1 MCWHTEASSD
11 FCDYG
16 FHWKNTVMAAGTQ
29 AGLHQAFEVLS
40 DAPIPCHE
48 LDSEGKIVHINEAGC
63 RILGLPS
70 DQIIGQYVWDFVAL
84 EERDASRERILRN
97 LAGSKFLEGVERHW
111 VRPDGTRLA
120 LEIHTQQICDPSG
133 RVVGLRTFLL
143 DVTRRK
149 QAEEALRKVQES
161 LENRIRERTAELELA
176 NAFLRREME
185 ERHEAEEQRRRLETQ
200 VQHTQRL
207 ESLGVL
213 AGGIAHDFNNLL
225 ASIMGYA
232 SLAATDIPEDSTA
245 RQSIERVLI
254 AARSAADLTQQML
267 AYSGRGTF
275 VLEAVNV
282 TQLIERV
289 ARLLE
294 STIPK
299 KASLRLHLA
308 EALPCIHA
316 DASQIQ
322 QVVMNLIS
330 NAAESLVDGHGAV
343 DVTTGVEWVGDGQ
356 RTAAERGENLAPGEY
371 VFLEVQDSGC
381 GMDPQTLNR
390 IFDPFFTTKFTGRGL
405 GLAAVLGI
413 VRGHHGGIQVQSRP
427 SEGTIFRV
435 MFPAV
440 AVCDSSEAED
450 LTALEPWT
458 GQGTVLVVEDQ
469 APVRDLARMIL
480 ERSGLTVLTAED
492 GRRAV
497 DVFTEHVDEVHAVL
511 LDLSMPGMDGAE
523 VLQYMTGLAP
533 EVRVVLC
540 SGYNEQDVNARL
552 DGLKPA
558 GFLRKPYH
566 PSELLERL
574 RAVW

>member
-1 MCWHTEASSD
+1 
-11 FCDYG
+11 
-16 FHWKNTVMAAGTQ
+16 MAPGTQ
-29 AGLHQAFEVLS
+29 AVWQQAFDVLS
-40 DAPIPCHE
+40 HAPIPCHE
-48 LDSEGKIVHINEAGC
+48 LDSEGKIVRINEAGC
-63 RILGLPS
+63 RILGLS
-70 DQIIGQYVWDFVAL
+70 REQIVGQYVWEFVAA

-97 LAGSKFLEGVERHW
+97 LAGSKWLEPVERNW
-111 VRPDGTRLA
+111 VRPDGVRLA
-120 LEIHTQQICDPSG
+120 LEIHTQQIYDPSG
-133 RVVGLRTFLL
+133 TVVGLRTFMLN
-143 DVTRRK
+143 VTRRK
-149 QAEEALRKVQES
+149 RAEAALRKVQES
-161 LENRIRERTAELELA
+161 LENRIRDRTAELELA

-232 SLAATDIPEDSTA
+232 SLAAADLPENSTA
-245 RQSIERVLI
+245 RQSIERVLF

-275 VLEAVNV
+275 VLEAVNI

-299 KASLRLHLA
+299 KATLRLHLA
-308 EALPCIHA
+308 AGLPSIHA

-322 QVVMNLIS
+322 QVVMNLIT
-330 NAAESLVDGHGAV
+330 NAAESLIDGYGAV
-343 DVTTGVEWVGDGQ
+343 DVTTGVEWVDEGQ
-356 RTAAERGENLAPGEY
+356 RTATERGENLAPGEY
-371 VFLEVQDSGC
+371 VFLEVKDTGC
-381 GMDPQTLNR
+381 GMDPETQNH

-413 VRGHHGGIQVQSRP
+413 VRGHHGAIQVQSRP
-427 SEGTIFRV
+427 SEGTTFRV
-435 MFPAV
+435 TFPAV
-440 AVCDSSEAED
+440 AVCESAQDE
-450 LTALEPWT
+450 TAVLEPWT
-458 GQGTVLVVEDQ
+458 GHGTVLVVEDQ

-492 GRRAV
+492 GRQAV
-497 DVFTEHVDEVHAVL
+497 AVFTKHLDEVHAVL
-511 LDLSMPGMDGAE
+511 LDLSMPGMDGVE

-552 DGLKPA
+552 HGLRPA

-566 PSELLERL
+566 PAELIERL

>member
-1 MCWHTEASSD
+1 
-11 FCDYG
+11 
-16 FHWKNTVMAAGTQ
+16 MAAGTQ
-29 AGLHQAFEVLS
+29 ARLQRAFEVLS
-40 DAPIPCHE
+40 SAPIPCHE
-48 LDSEGKIVHINEAGC
+48 LDSEGTIVRINEAGC
-63 RILGLPS
+63 RILGLRE
-70 DQIIGQYVWDFVAL
+70 DQIVGRRVWEFVAL
-84 EERDASRERILRN
+84 EERDVSRERILRN
-97 LAGSKFLEGVERHW
+97 LAGSKWLEPVERNW
-111 VRPDGTRLA
+111 VRPDGVRLA
-120 LEIHTQQICDPSG
+120 LEIHTQQICDSTG
-133 RVVGLRTFLL
+133 TVIGLRTFLL

-149 QAEEALRKVQES
+149 RAEEALRKVQES

-185 ERHEAEEQRRRLETQ
+185 ERREAEEQRRRLETQ

-225 ASIMGYA
+225 ASVMGYA
-232 SLAATDIPEDSTA
+232 SLAATDLPENSRA

-299 KASLRLHLA
+299 KATLRLHLA
-308 EALPCIHA
+308 EGLPCIHA

-322 QVVMNLIS
+322 QVVMNLIT
-330 NAAESLVDGHGAV
+330 NAAESLVEGYGAV
-343 DVTTGVEWVGDGQ
+343 DVTTGVEWVGVGQ
-356 RTAAERGENLAPGEY
+356 RPATERGENLAPGEY
-371 VFLEVQDSGC
+371 VFLEVKDTGC
-381 GMDPQTLNR
+381 GMDAETLNR

-413 VRGHHGGIQVQSRP
+413 VRGHHGGIQVHSRP

-440 AVCDSSEAED
+440 AVCESDED
-450 LTALEPWT
+450 EHPAALEPWT
-458 GQGTVLVVEDQ
+458 GLGTVLVVEDQ

-492 GRRAV
+492 GRQAV

-533 EVRVVLC
+533 QVRVVLC

-552 DGLKPA
+552 DGIKPA

-566 PSELLERL
+566 PSELMERL

>member
-1 MCWHTEASSD
+1 MDAT
-11 FCDYG
+11 G
-16 FHWKNTVMAAGTQ
+16 ITVMAAGTQ
-29 AGLHQAFEVLS
+29 AGWQHAFEVLS

-48 LDSEGKIVHINEAGC
+48 LDTEGRIVRVNAAGC
-63 RILGLPS
+63 RILGLPE
-70 DQIIGQYVWDFVAL
+70 DQIVGRHVWAFVAL
-84 EERDASRERILRN
+84 EERDASRERILRS
-97 LAGSKFLEGVERHW
+97 LAGSKWLEPVERNW
-111 VRPDGTRLA
+111 VRPDGVRLA
-120 LEIHTQQICDPSG
+120 LEIHTQQICDSSG
-133 RVVGLRTFLL
+133 GIVGLRAFLL
-143 DVTRRK
+143 DVTRRTR
-149 QAEEALRKVQES
+149 AEEDLRKVQES

-185 ERHEAEEQRRRLETQ
+185 ERREAEEQRRRLETQ

-232 SLAATDIPEDSTA
+232 SLVSTDLPENSAA

-282 TQLIERV
+282 TQLIDRV

-308 EALPCIHA
+308 AGLPCIHA

-322 QVVMNLIS
+322 QVVMNLIT
-330 NAAESLVDGHGAV
+330 NAAESLVDGYGAV
-343 DVTTGVEWVGDGQ
+343 DVTTGVEWVGAGQ
-356 RTAAERGENLAPGEY
+356 RSATERGESLVPGEY
-371 VFLEVQDSGC
+371 VFLEVKDSGC
-381 GMDPQTLNR
+381 GMDPETLNR

-413 VRGHHGGIQVQSRP
+413 VRGHHGSIQVQSLP
-427 SEGTIFRV
+427 SAGTIFRV
-435 MFPAV
+435 IFPAV
-440 AVCDSSEAED
+440 AASPSAED
-450 LTALEPWT
+450 NDSAALEPWA

-480 ERSGLTVLTAED
+480 EGSGLTVLTAED
-492 GRRAV
+492 GRQAV
-497 DVFTEHVDEVHAVL
+497 GVFTEHIREVHAVL
-511 LDLSMPGMDGAE
+511 LDLSMPGMDGVE
-523 VLQYMTGLAP
+523 VLHYLTGLAP

-558 GFLRKPYH
+558 GFLRKPYL
-566 PSELLERL
+566 PSELVERL

>member
-1 MCWHTEASSD
+1 
-11 FCDYG
+11 
-16 FHWKNTVMAAGTQ
+16 MAAGTR
-29 AGLHQAFEVLS
+29 AGWKQAFEFLS

-48 LDSEGKIVHINEAGC
+48 LDGDGKIVRINEAGC
-63 RILGLPS
+63 RILGLRKEE
-70 DQIIGQYVWDFVAL
+70 IVGQYVWEFVAH

-97 LAGSKFLEGVERHW
+97 LAGIKWLEPVERNW
-111 VRPDGTRLA
+111 VRPDGVRLT
-120 LEIHTQQICDPSG
+120 LEIHTCQIRDSSG
-133 RVVGLRTFLL
+133 DVVGLRTFLL

-149 QAEEALRKVQES
+149 RAEEALRKVQES

-176 NAFLRREME
+176 NEFLRREME
-185 ERHEAEEQRRRLETQ
+185 ERREAEEQRRRLETK

-232 SLAATDIPEDSTA
+232 SLACTDLPENSTA
-245 RQSIERVLI
+245 RQSIQRVLI

-282 TQLIERV
+282 TQLIEQV
-289 ARLLE
+289 VRLLE

-299 KASLRLHLA
+299 KASLRLNLA
-308 EALPCIHA
+308 AGLPCIYA

-322 QVVMNLIS
+322 QVVMNLIT

-343 DVTTGVEWVGDGQ
+343 EVTTGVEWVEAGQ
-356 RTAAERGENLAPGEY
+356 RSATERGEDLEQGEY
-371 VFLEVQDSGC
+371 VFLEVKDTGC
-381 GMDPQTLNR
+381 GMEPETLHR

-413 VRGHHGGIQVQSRP
+413 VRGHHGDIQVQSRP
-427 SEGTIFRV
+427 SEGTVFRV
-435 MFPAV
+435 IFPAV
-440 AVCDSSEAED
+440 AVSQGAVEEDSAP
-450 LTALEPWT
+450 LEPWT

-469 APVRDLARMIL
+469 ASVRDLARMIL
-480 ERSGLTVLTAED
+480 ERSGLTVLTADD
-492 GRRAV
+492 GRQAV
-497 DVFTEHVDEVHAVL
+497 AVFTEHVREVHAVL
-511 LDLSMPGMDGAE
+511 LDLSMPGMDGVE
-523 VLQYMTGLAP
+523 VLHIMTRLAP
-533 EVRVVLC
+533 DVRVVLC

-558 GFLRKPYH
+558 SFLRKPYH
-566 PSELLERL
+566 PSELVERL

>member
-1 MCWHTEASSD
+1 
-11 FCDYG
+11 
-16 FHWKNTVMAAGTQ
+16 MAAGTQ
-29 AGLHQAFEVLS
+29 ARLQQAFEVLS

-48 LDSEGKIVHINEAGC
+48 LDEEGRIVRINAAGC
-63 RILGLPS
+63 RLLGLPE
-70 DQIIGQYVWDFVAL
+70 DQILGQYVWEFVAE
-84 EERDASRERILRN
+84 EERDVSRERILRN
-97 LAGSKFLEGVERHW
+97 LDGNRWVGAVERHW
-111 VRPDGTRLA
+111 VRPDGSRIA
-120 LEIHTQQICDPSG
+120 LEIHTCQIRGTAG
-133 RVVGLRTFLL
+133 RILGLRTFLL
-143 DVTRRK
+143 DVTARK
-149 QAEEALRKVQES
+149 QAEDALRKVQES

-176 NAFLRREME
+176 NEFLRREME
-185 ERHEAEEQRRRLETQ
+185 ERREAEEQRRRLETQ

-232 SLAATDIPEDSTA
+232 SLVAADLPDDSTA
-245 RQSIERVLI
+245 RQSIERVLM

-308 EALPCIHA
+308 AGLPCIHA
-316 DASQIQ
+316 DSSQIQ
-322 QVVMNLIS
+322 QVVMNLIT
-330 NAAESLVDGHGAV
+330 NAAESLVEGYGAV
-343 DVTTGVEWVGDGQ
+343 DVTTGVEWVDAGQ
-356 RTAAERGENLAPGEY
+356 QPATERGESLVPGEY
-371 VFLEVQDSGC
+371 VFLEVKDSGC
-381 GMDPQTLNR
+381 GMDPATLNR

-413 VRGHHGGIQVQSRP
+413 VRGHHAGIHVESRP
-427 SEGTIFRV
+427 SEGTTFRV
-435 MFPAV
+435 LFPAV
-440 AVCDSSEAED
+440 AVLESDQAKD
-450 LTALEPWT
+450 PAGLEPWT
-458 GQGTVLVVEDQ
+458 GEGTVLVVEDQ

-492 GRRAV
+492 GRQAV
-497 DVFTEHVDEVHAVL
+497 AVFTKYVRDVHAVL
-511 LDLSMPGMDGAE
+511 LDLSMPGMDGVE

-533 EVRVVLC
+533 EIRVVLC

-552 DGLKPA
+552 DGLRPA

-574 RAVW
+574 RAIW

>member
-1 MCWHTEASSD
+1 
-11 FCDYG
+11 
-16 FHWKNTVMAAGTQ
+16 MAAGTQ
-29 AGLHQAFEVLS
+29 AGLQQAFEVLS

-48 LDSEGKIVHINEAGC
+48 LDTEGKIVRINEAGC
-63 RILGLPS
+63 RILGLRS
-70 DQIIGQYVWDFVAL
+70 DQIIGQHVWDFVAL
-84 EERDASRERILRN
+84 EERDVSRERILRN
-97 LAGSKFLEGVERHW
+97 LAGAKFLEAVERHW
-111 VRPDGTRLA
+111 VRPDGVRLA
-120 LEIHTQQICDPSG
+120 LEIHTQQICDSTG

-149 QAEEALRKVQES
+149 RAEEALRKVQES

-185 ERHEAEEQRRRLETQ
+185 ERHEAEKQRRRLETQ

-232 SLAATDIPEDSTA
+232 SLASTDLPEHSTA

-282 TQLIERV
+282 TRLIERV

-299 KASLRLHLA
+299 KARLRLHLA
-308 EALPCIHA
+308 EALPWIHA

-322 QVVMNLIS
+322 QVVMNLIT
-330 NAAESLVDGHGAV
+330 NAAESLVDGPGAV
-343 DVTTGVEWVGDGQ
+343 DVTTGVEWVDDAQ
-356 RTAAERGENLAPGEY
+356 RPAAARGENLEPGEY
-371 VFLEVQDSGC
+371 VFLEVKDTGC

-413 VRGHHGGIQVQSRP
+413 VRGHHGGIEVQSRP
-427 SEGTIFRV
+427 SEGTVFRV
-435 MFPAV
+435 IFPAV
-440 AVCDSSEAED
+440 AVCDSSEDPD
-450 LTALEPWT
+450 LAALEPWT

-492 GRRAV
+492 GRQAV
-497 DVFTEHVDEVHAVL
+497 GVFTEHVDEVHAVL
-511 LDLSMPGMDGAE
+511 LDLSMPGMDGVE
-523 VLQYMTGLAP
+523 VLQFITGLAP

-552 DGLKPA
+552 HGIKPA

>member
-1 MCWHTEASSD
+1 MCAGIQKPFAISETMVAS
-11 FCDYG
+11 G
-16 FHWKNTVMAAGTQ
+16 KTVMAAGTPARLQ
-29 AGLHQAFEVLS
+29 QAFEVLS

-48 LDSEGKIVHINEAGC
+48 LDAEGKIVRINAAGC
-63 RILGLPS
+63 RMLGLRE
-70 DQIIGQYVWDFVAL
+70 DQIVGQYVWDFVSQ
-84 EERDASRERILRN
+84 EERDVSRERILRN
-97 LAGSKFLEGVERHW
+97 LGGNRWVGSVERNW
-111 VRPDGTRLA
+111 VRPDGSRLIVE
-120 LEIHTQQICDPSG
+120 LHTSQIREPGG
-133 RVVGLRTFLL
+133 RIVGLRTFLL

-185 ERHEAEEQRRRLETQ
+185 ERREAEEQRRRLETQ

-232 SLAATDIPEDSTA
+232 SLASSDLPEESTA
-245 RQSIERVLI
+245 RQSIERVLF

-299 KASLRLHLA
+299 KATLRLHLA
-308 EALPCIHA
+308 AGLPCIHA

-322 QVVMNLIS
+322 QVVMNLIT
-330 NAAESLVDGHGAV
+330 NAAESLVDGYGSV
-343 DVTTGVEWVGDGQ
+343 DVTTGVEWVGAGQ
-356 RTAAERGENLAPGEY
+356 QSAKERGETLAAGDY
-371 VFLEVQDSGC
+371 VFLEVKDTGR
-381 GMDPQTLNR
+381 GMGPETLNR

-413 VRGHHGGIQVQSRP
+413 VRGHHGGINVQSRP
-427 SEGTIFRV
+427 SEGTTFRV
-435 MFPAV
+435 LFPAV
-440 AVCDSSEAED
+440 AVSQSNEETYPA
-450 LTALEPWT
+450 ALESWT

-480 ERSGLTVLTAED
+480 ERSGLNVLTAED
-492 GRRAV
+492 GRQAV
-497 DVFTEHVDEVHAVL
+497 AVFTKHSRDVHAVL
-511 LDLSMPGMDGAE
+511 LDLSMPGMDGVE

-566 PSELLERL
+566 PSELLDRL
-574 RAVW
+574 RAIW

>member
-1 MCWHTEASSD
+1 
-11 FCDYG
+11 
-16 FHWKNTVMAAGTQ
+16 MAAGTQ
-29 AGLHQAFEVLS
+29 ARLQRAFEVLS
-40 DAPIPCHE
+40 SAPIPCHE
-48 LDSEGKIVHINEAGC
+48 LDSEGTIVRINEAGC
-63 RILGLPS
+63 RILGLRE
-70 DQIIGQYVWDFVAL
+70 DQIVGRRVWEFVAL
-84 EERDASRERILRN
+84 EERDVSRERILRN
-97 LAGSKFLEGVERHW
+97 LAGSKWLEPVERNW
-111 VRPDGTRLA
+111 VRPDGVRLA
-120 LEIHTQQICDPSG
+120 LEIHTQQICDPTG
-133 RVVGLRTFLL
+133 TVVGLRTFLL

-149 QAEEALRKVQES
+149 RAEEALRKVQES

-185 ERHEAEEQRRRLETQ
+185 ERREAEEQRRRLETQ

-225 ASIMGYA
+225 ASVMGYA
-232 SLAATDIPEDSTA
+232 SLAATDLPENSRA

-299 KASLRLHLA
+299 KATLRLHLA
-308 EALPCIHA
+308 EGLPCIHA

-322 QVVMNLIS
+322 QVVMNLIT
-330 NAAESLVDGHGAV
+330 NAAESLVEGYGAV
-343 DVTTGVEWVGDGQ
+343 DVTTGVEWVGVGQ
-356 RTAAERGENLAPGEY
+356 RPATERGENLAPGEY
-371 VFLEVQDSGC
+371 VFLEVKDTGC
-381 GMDPQTLNR
+381 GMDAETLNR

-413 VRGHHGGIQVQSRP
+413 VRGHHGGIQVHSRP
-427 SEGTIFRV
+427 AEGTIFRV

-440 AVCDSSEAED
+440 AVCESDED
-450 LTALEPWT
+450 EHPAALEPWT
-458 GQGTVLVVEDQ
+458 GLGTVLVVEDQ

-492 GRRAV
+492 GRQAV

-533 EVRVVLC
+533 QVRVVLC

-566 PSELLERL
+566 PSELMERL

>member
-1 MCWHTEASSD
+1 
-11 FCDYG
+11 
-16 FHWKNTVMAAGTQ
+16 MAAGTQ
-29 AGLHQAFEVLS
+29 AGWQQAFEVLS
-40 DAPIPCHE
+40 SAPIPCHE
-48 LDSEGKIVHINEAGC
+48 LDGEGTIVRINEAGC
-63 RILGLPS
+63 RILGLRE
-70 DQIIGQYVWDFVAL
+70 DQIVGRRVWEFVAS
-84 EERDASRERILRN
+84 EERDVSRERILRN
-97 LAGSKFLEGVERHW
+97 LAGSKWLEPVERNW
-111 VRPDGTRLA
+111 VRPDGVRLA
-120 LEIHTQQICDPSG
+120 LEIHTQQICDSSG

-149 QAEEALRKVQES
+149 RAEEALRKVQES

-185 ERHEAEEQRRRLETQ
+185 ERREAEEQRRRLETQ

-232 SLAATDIPEDSTA
+232 SLASTDLPENSTA

-275 VLEAVNV
+275 VLEALNV

-299 KASLRLHLA
+299 KATLRLHLA
-308 EALPCIHA
+308 ESLPCIHA

-322 QVVMNLIS
+322 QVVMNLIT
-330 NAAESLVDGHGAV
+330 NAAESLVEGYGAV
-343 DVTTGVEWVGDGQ
+343 DVTTGVEWVGAGQ
-356 RTAAERGENLAPGEY
+356 RAATERGENLAPGEY
-371 VFLEVQDSGC
+371 VFLEVKDTGC
-381 GMDPQTLNR
+381 GMDPETLNR

-413 VRGHHGGIQVQSRP
+413 VRGHHGGIQVHSRP

-435 MFPAV
+435 TFPAV
-440 AVCDSSEAED
+440 AVCESDEYEHPV
-450 LTALEPWT
+450 ALEPWT
-458 GQGTVLVVEDQ
+458 GHGTVLVVEDQ

-480 ERSGLTVLTAED
+480 ERSGLRVLTAED
-492 GRRAV
+492 GRQAV

-540 SGYNEQDVNARL
+540 SGYNEQDVHARL
-552 DGLKPA
+552 DGLRPA

-566 PSELLERL
+566 PAELMERL
-574 RAVW
+574 RSVW

>member
-1 MCWHTEASSD
+1 L
-11 FCDYG
+11 
-16 FHWKNTVMAAGTQ
+16 Q
-29 AGLHQAFEVLS
+29 QAFEVLS

-48 LDSEGKIVHINEAGC
+48 LDAEGKIVRINAAGC
-63 RILGLPS
+63 RMLGLPEN
-70 DQIIGQYVWDFVAL
+70 QIVGQHVWEFVAL
-84 EERDASRERILRN
+84 EERDASRERILHN
-97 LAGSKFLEGVERHW
+97 LEGSRWVGSVERNW
-111 VRPDGTRLA
+111 VRPDGSRLIVE
-120 LEIHTQQICDPSG
+120 LHTSQIREPGG
-133 RVVGLRTFLL
+133 RIVGLRTFLL

-149 QAEEALRKVQES
+149 QAEEALRKVQET

-185 ERHEAEEQRRRLETQ
+185 ERREAEEQRRRLETQ

-232 SLAATDIPEDSTA
+232 SLASSDLPEASTA
-245 RQSIERVLI
+245 HQSIERVLI

-299 KASLRLHLA
+299 KATLRLHLA
-308 EALPCIHA
+308 AGLACIHA

-322 QVVMNLIS
+322 QVVMNLIT
-330 NAAESLVDGHGAV
+330 NAAESLVDGYGSV
-343 DVTTGVEWVGDGQ
+343 DVTTGVEWVGAGQ
-356 RTAAERGENLAPGEY
+356 QPATERGESLAAGEY
-371 VFLEVQDSGC
+371 VFLEVKDTGR
-381 GMDPQTLNR
+381 GMGPETLNR

-413 VRGHHGGIQVQSRP
+413 VRGHHGGINVQSRP
-427 SEGTIFRV
+427 SEGTTFRV
-435 MFPAV
+435 LFPAV
-440 AVCDSSEAED
+440 GVSQRNEE
-450 LTALEPWT
+450 TYPTELESWT

-480 ERSGLTVLTAED
+480 ERSGLNVLTAED
-492 GRRAV
+492 GRQAV
-497 DVFTEHVDEVHAVL
+497 AVFTKHSRDVHAVL
-511 LDLSMPGMDGAE
+511 LDLSMPGMDGVE

-552 DGLKPA
+552 DGLRPA

-566 PSELLERL
+566 PSELLDRL
-574 RAVW
+574 RAIW

>member
-1 MCWHTEASSD
+1 
-11 FCDYG
+11 
-16 FHWKNTVMAAGTQ
+16 MAAGTQ
-29 AGLHQAFEVLS
+29 ARLRQAFEVLS
-40 DAPIPCHE
+40 SAPIPCHE
-48 LDSEGKIVHINEAGC
+48 LDSEGTIVRINEAGC
-63 RILGLPS
+63 RILGLRE
-70 DQIIGQYVWDFVAL
+70 DQIVGRRVWEFVAL
-84 EERDASRERILRN
+84 EERDVSRERILRN
-97 LAGSKFLEGVERHW
+97 LAGSKWLEPVERNW
-111 VRPDGTRLA
+111 VRPDGVRLA
-120 LEIHTQQICDPSG
+120 LEIHTQQICDSTG
-133 RVVGLRTFLL
+133 TVIGLRTFLL

-149 QAEEALRKVQES
+149 RAEEALRKVQES

-185 ERHEAEEQRRRLETQ
+185 ERREAEEQRRRLETQ

-232 SLAATDIPEDSTA
+232 SLAATDLPENSTA

-299 KASLRLHLA
+299 KATLRLHLA
-308 EALPCIHA
+308 EDLPCIHA

-322 QVVMNLIS
+322 QVVMNLIT
-330 NAAESLVDGHGAV
+330 NAAESLVEGYGAV
-343 DVTTGVEWVGDGQ
+343 DVTTGVEWVGAGQ
-356 RTAAERGENLAPGEY
+356 RHKTERGENLAPGEY
-371 VFLEVQDSGC
+371 VFLEVKDTGC
-381 GMDPQTLNR
+381 GMDPETLNR

-413 VRGHHGGIQVQSRP
+413 VRGHHGGIQVDSRP

-435 MFPAV
+435 TFPAV
-440 AVCDSSEAED
+440 DVYESDED
-450 LTALEPWT
+450 EHPAALEPWT
-458 GQGTVLVVEDQ
+458 GLGTVLVVEDQ
-469 APVRDLARMIL
+469 APVRELARMIL

-492 GRRAV
+492 GRQAV

-533 EVRVVLC
+533 QVRVVLC

-552 DGLKPA
+552 DGIKPA

-566 PSELLERL
+566 PSELMERL